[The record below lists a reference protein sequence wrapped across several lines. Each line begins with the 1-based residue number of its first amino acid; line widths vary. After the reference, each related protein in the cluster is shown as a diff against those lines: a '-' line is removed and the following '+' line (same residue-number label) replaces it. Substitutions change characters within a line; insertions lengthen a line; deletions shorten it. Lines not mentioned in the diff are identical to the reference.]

1 MPGQRRGVQIHLDDF
16 GTGYSSLSYLS
27 RLPIDVL
34 KVDRSFLGDLE
45 HPESLRIVRAI
56 VTLARDLALGV
67 IVEGL
72 ETEAQ
77 LDFVRRL
84 GVELAQGN
92 LLGPPADA
100 AGAGRLVVG

>member
-1 MPGQRRGVQIHLDDF
+1 MC
-16 GTGYSSLSYLS
+16 S
-27 RLPIDVL
+27 RSTAPSWATCNIRKACASCAL
-34 KVDRSFLGDLE
+34 
-45 HPESLRIVRAI
+45 

-100 AGAGRLVVG
+100 AGAGRLVTK